1 MSPLLTVDEIVRCA
15 LTAGLKFLISGE
27 MNKCVSAESIPP
39 SSGTERNFE
48 SLIRNVV
55 SLVCKNVSSP
65 PQRRLQGM
73 VASSRTKEYRRL
85 MRNASVGTEN
95 EAVN

>member
-48 SLIRNVV
+48 SLIRNVL
-55 SLVCKNVSSP
+55 SLVCKNVSRHGNAGCKGW
-65 PQRRLQGM
+65 QHHRERRSI
-73 VASSRTKEYRRL
+73 AD
-85 MRNASVGTEN
+85 
-95 EAVN
+95 